1 MASEPVQR
9 SSARAQRLDSWRG
22 GDTVGEVGGDFK
34 AALRRRHSK
43 QACVAE
49 PYFNAWEFVKA
60 LVYETCPPGIDLAA
74 AALLEGSLS
83 KAWHVTSY
91 RALRP
96 APRHIGWGSSL
107 MAGVTMALV
116 TLWYAVNYAYFS
128 SSVVRRYVDPVEI
141 IVLDVFHVVRNAV
154 VATKYAYFE
163 ADDLAL
169 MRRPPPAWDDDRTNR
184 RLMLAG
190 GMTPTSF
197 DGLLA
202 SMFSEAM
209 AMADIELRAIDVA
222 IDGDGA
228 ATVRDLVK
236 ATGGDAFLG
245 DDERVSAAAVLWC
258 LLAGH
263 GSAGLTGRA
272 ILFVLCE
279 VLVVMFLPAAERA
292 RGGAPYGPDGLVR
305 FVLVGY
311 SLLLFFP
318 PKGAAAT
325 FLFPVAAAHD
335 FRRRAK
341 LLECLGDIF
350 DAPGLSVDRVG
361 RTEGTTKV
369 APAVGGRIYLDPHE
383 PQNAFAHGMMRPV
396 LRRVALSYHLRCQV
410 YLWIYFAGALGA
422 LLVLNVLL
430 WYPLRHRYLSA
441 ALIAVVAL
449 QCGLNIA
456 IVFSA
461 AKRTNDVVP
470 VHRSRIQRERITIER
485 EMSAGALDPTRAVT
499 LEHARRLLKTLDENI
514 AFEEVERS
522 PATVLGVAASA
533 RTIGSVLSVLIA
545 GFLFAFEGYNSS
557 RQNGWEYGGD
567 GVFAKDG

>member
-1 MASEPVQR
+1 M
-9 SSARAQRLDSWRG
+9 
-22 GDTVGEVGGDFK
+22 
-34 AALRRRHSK
+34 
-43 QACVAE
+43 
-49 PYFNAWEFVKA
+49 
-60 LVYETCPPGIDLAA
+60 
-74 AALLEGSLS
+74 
-83 KAWHVTSY
+83 
-91 RALRP
+91 
-96 APRHIGWGSSL
+96 
-107 MAGVTMALV
+107 
-116 TLWYAVNYAYFS
+116 
-128 SSVVRRYVDPVEI
+128 
-141 IVLDVFHVVRNAV
+141 
-154 VATKYAYFE
+154 
-163 ADDLAL
+163 
-169 MRRPPPAWDDDRTNR
+169 
-184 RLMLAG
+184 
-190 GMTPTSF
+190 
-197 DGLLA
+197 
-202 SMFSEAM
+202 
-209 AMADIELRAIDVA
+209 
-222 IDGDGA
+222 
-228 ATVRDLVK
+228 
-236 ATGGDAFLG
+236 
-245 DDERVSAAAVLWC
+245 
-258 LLAGH
+258 
-263 GSAGLTGRA
+263 
-272 ILFVLCE
+272 
-279 VLVVMFLPAAERA
+279 
-292 RGGAPYGPDGLVR
+292 
-305 FVLVGY
+305 
-311 SLLLFFP
+311 
-318 PKGAAAT
+318 
-325 FLFPVAAAHD
+325 FPVAAAHD

-470 VHRSRIQRERITIER
+470 VHRSRLQRERLAIER
-485 EMSAGALDPTRAVT
+485 EISAGALDPTRAVT
-499 LEHARRLLKTLDENI
+499 LEPARRLLKSLDENI
-514 AFEEVERS
+514 AFEECERS

>member
-22 GDTVGEVGGDFK
+22 GDTVGEVGGDYR
-34 AALRRRHSK
+34 AALCRRHSK
-43 QACVAE
+43 HACVAE
-49 PYFNAWEFVKA
+49 PAFNAWEFAKA
-60 LVYETCPPGIDLAA
+60 FVYETCPPGVDLAA

-96 APRHIGWGSSL
+96 APRHIGWGSSIF
-107 MAGVTMALV
+107 AGLTMAIA

-163 ADDLAL
+163 ADDLEL
-169 MRRPPPAWDDDRTNR
+169 MRQAPPAWDDDRTNR
-184 RLMLAG
+184 RLILAG
-190 GMTPTSF
+190 GMTPTNF

-202 SMFSEAM
+202 CMFSEAM

-222 IDGDGA
+222 IDADGA

-236 ATGGDAFLG
+236 ATGGDAFLSG
-245 DDERVSAAAVLWC
+245 DGRVSAAAVLWC

-272 ILFVLCE
+272 VLFVLCE

-292 RGGAPYGPDGLVR
+292 RGGAPYGPGGLVR

-311 SLLLFFP
+311 SLLLFVP

-325 FLFPVAAAHD
+325 FLFPVAAAYN

-341 LLECLGDIF
+341 ILECLGDVF

-361 RTEGTTKV
+361 RTEGTMKV
-369 APAVGGRIYLDPHE
+369 APAVGARIYLDLHE
-383 PQNAFAHGMMRPV
+383 PRNAFAYAMMRPV

-449 QCGLNIA
+449 QCGLNIV
-456 IVFSA
+456 IIFIA
-461 AKRTNDVVP
+461 AKATNDIVP
-470 VHRSRIQRERITIER
+470 IHRSRLQRERLAIER
-485 EMSAGALDPTRAVT
+485 EISAGALDPTRAVT

-557 RQNGWEYGGD
+557 RQNGWDYGGD